1 MKRHLFI
8 IAMAILMTTQVAFSQ
23 YQGAHAVSYRFVGVD
38 TYSPYANVSDDGS
51 LGFKFS
57 LKDAPDDFQPAV
69 EVGYFYGVKDWL
81 AVGLPLRLGKIRVR
95 DASVADIKTSTNY
108 QDNLFVAADLRAK
121 AALSLMEKQIILPYI
136 STGFGVMKI
145 EGISGI
151 DMQIPIELGLDF
163 RLARGFYLSTSTEYR
178 LSFDELSDS
187 NVNSFTNSMFHSAGI
202 RIIMGDREDETPPPP
217 PPVVEEPADAD
228 GDGVVDAEDTC
239 PDVAGLAKFAGCPD
253 TDGDDVQDSADDCP
267 EVAGLAAFK
276 GCPDTDSDGLA
287 DNKDEC
293 PTEAGPSSNNG
304 CPIKVVDRDND
315 GVEDSA
321 DDCPDTPGT
330 AKFNGCPDTDGDGV
344 ADKKDQ
350 CPSTP
355 GIAKFNGCPDTDGD
369 GVADKSDKC
378 PTTKGTIANNGCPE
392 IKQEDK
398 ATLNFATQAIE
409 FETGSSTISTSSLAI
424 MDQVAGIMAKYPN
437 YSMSINGYTDSVGND
452 TNNLNLSKKRA
463 KACHDYLVSKGISA
477 SRMTSEGYGEASPIA
492 DNATK
497 EGRQRNRRVEFS
509 IFLR

>member
-1 MKRHLFI
+1 
-8 IAMAILMTTQVAFSQ
+8 MAILLTTQVALSQ
-23 YQGAHAVSYRFVGVD
+23 YKGAHGISYKFVGVD

-51 LGFKFS
+51 LGFKFD
-57 LKDAPDDFQPAV
+57 LENAPDDFQPAV
-69 EVGYFYGVKDWL
+69 ELGYFYGLKDWL
-81 AVGLPLRLGKIRVR
+81 SVGVPLRLGKIRVR
-95 DASVADIKTSTNY
+95 DASVTDITASTNY
-108 QDNLFVAADLRAK
+108 QNNLFVAVDARAK
-121 AALSLMEKQIILPYI
+121 AALFFKEKQFVLPYV
-136 STGFGVMKI
+136 STGLGVMKI
-145 EGISGI
+145 ESTSGV
-151 DMQIPIELGLDF
+151 DMQVPIELGLDF
-163 RLARGFYLSTSTEYR
+163 RLANGFYLSTSTEYR
-178 LSFDELSDS
+178 LSFEEMKDS
-187 NVNSFTNSMFHSAGI
+187 EVNSFTNSMFHSAGI
-202 RIIMGDREDETPPPP
+202 RMIIGDKEDETPPPP
-217 PPVVEEPADAD
+217 PPPPVIEEPADAD

-253 TDGDDVQDSADDCP
+253 TDGDDIQDSVDDCP
-267 EVAGLAAFK
+267 EVAGLEAFK

-321 DDCPDTPGT
+321 DDCPDTPGA

-355 GIAKFNGCPDTDGD
+355 GMAKFNGCPDTDGD

-398 ATLNFATQAIE
+398 ATLSFATQAIE
-409 FETGSSTISTSSLAI
+409 FETGSSTIRTTSLPI
-424 MDQVAGIMAKYPN
+424 LDKVAGIMIKYPD

-452 TNNLNLSKKRA
+452 ANNLALSQKRA
-463 KACHDYLVSKGISA
+463 KACFDYLISKGVSS
-477 SRMTSEGYGEASPIA
+477 SRMSSAGYGEASPIA
-492 DNATK
+492 DNGTK

-509 IFLR
+509 IFLK